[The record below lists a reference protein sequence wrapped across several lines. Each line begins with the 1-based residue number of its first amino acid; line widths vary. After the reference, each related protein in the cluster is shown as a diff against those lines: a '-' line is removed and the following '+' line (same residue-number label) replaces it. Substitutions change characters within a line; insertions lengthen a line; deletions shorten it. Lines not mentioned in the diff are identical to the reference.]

1 VLHYSKMLSAETMEV
16 LIDEGARLVTGYL
29 KG

>member
-1 VLHYSKMLSAETMEV
+1 VGVTKMLSDETMEA